1 MWRFLISTLFLRG
14 FRIESYNAVFAKY
27 TRLLSAEIYPF
38 LCYACDVIH
47 TQLYKLCQNILVHGK
62 QASIPH
68 TRQTGYT
75 HGKQATHMA
84 NRLHTWQTGYT
95 HSKQATHM
103 ANICYTHGKQATHM
117 ANIFYTHNMHILHMT
132 HMLHT

>member
-95 HSKQATHM
+95 HGKQAIHIANRLHIWQIYATHM
-103 ANICYTHGKQATHM
+103 ANR
-117 ANIFYTHNMHILHMT
+117 
-132 HMLHT
+132 LHTWQTYSTHITCIYYT